1 MLWLECGSSRGFQ
14 QAEVVG
20 LEGNRM
26 CKIREQEEGGYGREV
41 ALQGAEGGGRRAGHR
56 RAPGSAK
63 KIELGDEGT
72 KHLKQIFNRSALLCR
87 KSSLGCSKETQW
99 EGRLELGGY

>member
-72 KHLKQIFNRSALLCR
+72 GAFKADLTDQLCFAERALWGAPRRL
-87 KSSLGCSKETQW
+87 SG
-99 EGRLELGGY
+99 GRLELGGY

>member
-1 MLWLECGSSRGFQ
+1 MS
-14 QAEVVG
+14 
-20 LEGNRM
+20 
-26 CKIREQEEGGYGREV
+26 KIREQEEAGHGREV
-41 ALQGAEGGGRRAGHR
+41 ALQGTEGGGGKSAGHR
-56 RAPGSAK
+56 RAPNSAK
-63 KIELGDEGT
+63 KIELEDEGT